1 MNLAILG
8 RFDKTRKFFKRFE
21 LSIISCF
28 FFLISL
34 FSFFPF
40 SEAKVVDRVAAV
52 VNNRVITL
60 STLNAATELRKAD
73 IQIEEDISDEDLIRE
88 KILRE
93 LIDRSLIINEA
104 EKFGMTKLPDAEITE
119 ALEEIKK
126 AYPTEVE
133 FEKALSRWGMNTEDL
148 RLYIKE
154 QITALKFIDQR
165 IRFFV
170 KISDEEIDKFY
181 KEKKSSFGNK
191 SLDEVKEEIEVYLT
205 EEEVARQLEEY
216 VKKIRAKAEIRINIG
231 H

>member
-1 MNLAILG
+1 MNLTILG
-8 RFDKTRKFFKRFE
+8 RFDMPRKFFKRFE
-21 LSIISCF
+21 LSIISIF
-28 FFLISL
+28 IFLTSL
-34 FSFFPF
+34 FSLFPF

-60 STLNAATELRKAD
+60 SALNAATELRKAD
-73 IQIEEDISDEDLIRE
+73 IQIEEDISDENLIRE

-104 EKFGMTKLPDAEITE
+104 EKFGMTKAPDAEITE

-126 AYPTEVE
+126 AYPTEAE
-133 FEKALSRWGMNTEDL
+133 FEKTLSGWGMNTEDL
-148 RLYIKE
+148 VLYIKE

-170 KISDEEIDKFY
+170 KISDEEINKFY
-181 KEKKSSFGNK
+181 KEKKSSFENK
-191 SLDEVKEEIEVYLT
+191 SLDEVKEEIEAYLT

-216 VKKIRAKAEIRINIG
+216 VKKLRAKAEIRINIG

>member
-1 MNLAILG
+1 MKLEILD
-8 RFDKTRKFFKRFE
+8 RINIVFLQIIFIIL
-21 LSIISCF
+21 LSII
-28 FFLISL
+28 
-34 FSFFPF
+34 F
-40 SEAKVVDRVAAV
+40 SEAKVVERIAAI

-73 IQIEEDISDEDLIRE
+73 IQIEDDISDEDIIRE
-88 KILRE
+88 KVLQE

-104 EKFGMTKLPDAEITE
+104 EKFGMAKIPDAEIAE

-133 FEKALSRWGMNTEDL
+133 FEKALSGWGMNTEDL

-154 QITALKFIDQR
+154 QIISLKFIDQR

-170 KISDEEIDKFY
+170 KISDEDIAKFY
-181 KEKKSSFGNK
+181 IENKPGFENK
-191 SLDEVKEEIEVYLT
+191 SLEDVKAEIDAYLT
-205 EEEVARQLEEY
+205 EEEVTKQLEEY
-216 VKKIRAKAEIRINIG
+216 IKKLRAKAEIRVNIG

>member
-1 MNLAILG
+1 MNLTILG
-8 RFDKTRKFFKRFE
+8 RFDMTRKFFKRFE
-21 LSIISCF
+21 LSIISIF
-28 FFLISL
+28 IFLTSL
-34 FSFFPF
+34 FSLFPF

-60 STLNAATELRKAD
+60 SALNAATELRKAD

-104 EKFGMTKLPDAEITE
+104 EKFGMTKAPDAEITE

-126 AYPTEVE
+126 AYPTEAE
-133 FEKALSRWGMNTEDL
+133 FEKALSGWGMNTEDL
-148 RLYIKE
+148 VLYIKE

-170 KISDEEIDKFY
+170 KISDEEIKKFY
-181 KEKKSSFGNK
+181 KEKKSSFENK
-191 SLDEVKEEIEVYLT
+191 PLDEVKEEIEVYLT

-216 VKKIRAKAEIRINIG
+216 VKKLRAKAEIRINIG